1 MRRQGVYVSILVIPI
16 FGGLAAQ
23 LLRIVIAF
31 TLRDLGLTVFEITIL
46 SSTFMLARGLSAP
59 LIGKL
64 GDRGWSRYIIVT
76 LGFLGLGIDSILYLI
91 IPYPYMIGLRA
102 LDGVYGAMAWT
113 TMQAWVHMASPGKY
127 KGRLMS
133 SYFMMGG
140 LGASVGYIFYNI
152 LLGNAYYAVLT
163 VATFYI
169 LSILFSIPFK
179 GIKEGEKKKEMEA
192 KGPGNSAYLYSLSF
206 LYGMFFSLGAEVL
219 WFYLAETMN
228 FGRANT
234 TFFLSIVTFIA
245 IFGTFLMGHI
255 SDKRGFSFTL
265 WILGALALLSGFLLM
280 LNFQILVLIATLIFY
295 VAGRG
300 FMPTSRSFAAS
311 RAANIGTSLGFVNL
325 SSNIGSVIA
334 PLIGGMLY
342 DLFAPYHIFIFNMG
356 AFLFFVL
363 GALIFINTYILN
375 YIGRKR

>member
-1 MRRQGVYVSILVIPI
+1 MRKQGVYISIMVIPI

-31 TLRDLGLTVFEITIL
+31 TLRDFGLTVFEITIL

-59 LIGKL
+59 LIGRL
-64 GDRGWSRYIIVT
+64 GDKGWSRYLIVS
-76 LGFLGLGIDSILYLI
+76 LGFLGLGIDSVLYLI
-91 IPYPYMIGLRA
+91 VPYPYMIGLRA
-102 LDGVYGAMAWT
+102 LDGIYGAMAWT

-140 LGASVGYIFYNI
+140 LGASIGYIFYNI

-169 LSILFSIPFK
+169 ISILFSTPFR
-179 GIKEGEKKKEMEA
+179 GINQGEKKKEIEQKSSGHNA
-192 KGPGNSAYLYSLSF
+192 SLYSLSF

-219 WFYLAETMN
+219 WFYLAETMG

-255 SDKRGFSFTL
+255 SDKRGFRYTL
-265 WILGALALLSGFLLM
+265 WVLGLLALLSGFFLM
-280 LNFQILVLIATLIFY
+280 LNFQAIVLVATLIFY

-300 FMPTSRSFAAS
+300 FMPISRSFAAS
-311 RAANIGTSLGFVNL
+311 RTKNIGTSLGFVNF
-325 SSNIGSVIA
+325 SSNIGSVVA
-334 PLIGGMLY
+334 PLIGGFLY
-342 DLFAPYHIFIFNMG
+342 DLFSPYHIFVFNLG

-363 GALIFINTYILN
+363 GISIFVNTYILN
-375 YIGRKR
+375 RMER